1 MAIGELEC
9 SIANDQAIPLDPP
22 ESVSRPTRPLI
33 MHRQSTRS
41 PRLALLAA
49 SLGFVIIC
57 LDVTVVNVAL
67 GRIQETLSVSSTE
80 LEWVLNAYTLAF
92 AALLLSAGALGDRM
106 GARRVFVG
114 GFAIFTLASVA
125 CGLAP
130 GAAALVAAR
139 TVQGCGAA
147 LCVPSSLSLLSAAFP
162 DPRARAKAVSIW
174 AGTAALALGA
184 GPLVGGLLI
193 GRFGWPS
200 IFLVNVPFGVA
211 GIWLTLAHAPNTV
224 RHATRRIDLAGQMLA
239 VVSLVALMFAVVE
252 SGRLGWESPAVITG
266 LVCFVVF
273 GALFVLA
280 EVWQKEPMLPLSL
293 FQIPAV
299 SVSSLIGLLLNFGYY
314 GLMFAMSLFFQHVR
328 NYTPLETGLAF
339 LPMTAVVT
347 VANLASGAL
356 TSRFGYRLPMVV
368 GQALAAVG
376 FLSLTLIE
384 VNSSDLT
391 ITAPLLAIGVGVAL
405 AVPSINTAL
414 LAHVEPRSV
423 GIASGVL
430 NTARQIGGALGVG
443 IFGSLIARTAGNP
456 VTGLHG
462 AVILA
467 GAFMVAGA
475 VIAIAG
481 LKTAGSTA
489 RPLTKECQDTL

>member
-1 MAIGELEC
+1 
-9 SIANDQAIPLDPP
+9 
-22 ESVSRPTRPLI
+22 

-92 AALLLSAGALGDRM
+92 AALLLSAGALGDRL

-125 CGLAP
+125 CGFAS
-130 GAAALVAAR
+130 GALTLVAAR
-139 TVQGCGAA
+139 TVQGVGAA

-193 GRFGWPS
+193 DRFGWPS
-200 IFLVNVPFGVA
+200 IFLINVPFGVA
-211 GIWLTLAHAPNTV
+211 GIWLTLAHAPDTL
-224 RHATRRIDLAGQMLA
+224 RHAARRIDLAGQMLA
-239 VVSLVALMFAVVE
+239 VIALVALMFAVVE
-252 SGRLGWESPAVITG
+252 SGRLGWGSPAVIAG
-266 LVCFVVF
+266 IVCFVVF

-280 EVWQKEPMLPLSL
+280 EARQKEPMLPLSL
-293 FQIPAV
+293 FHIPAV
-299 SVSSLIGLLLNFGYY
+299 SVSSLIGLSLNFGYY

-328 NYTPLETGLAF
+328 HYTPLETGLAF

-368 GQALAAVG
+368 GQAVAGLG
-376 FLSLTLIE
+376 FLSLALLE
-384 VNSSDLT
+384 VNSSDLI

-423 GIASGVL
+423 GIASGLL

-456 VTGLHG
+456 VTGLHT
-462 AVILA
+462 AVVLA
-467 GAFMVAGA
+467 GVLMMAGA

-481 LKTAGSTA
+481 LKTSGGVPAA
-489 RPLTKECQDTL
+489 A

>member
-1 MAIGELEC
+1 
-9 SIANDQAIPLDPP
+9 
-22 ESVSRPTRPLI
+22 

-92 AALLLSAGALGDRM
+92 AALLLSAGALCDRL

-125 CGLAP
+125 CGFAP
-130 GAAALVAAR
+130 GALTLVAAR
-139 TVQGCGAA
+139 TVQGVGAA

-193 GRFGWPS
+193 DRFGWPS
-200 IFLVNVPFGVA
+200 IFLINVPFGVA
-211 GIWLTLAHAPNTV
+211 GIWLTLAHAPDTL
-224 RHATRRIDLAGQMLA
+224 RHAARRIDLAGQMLA
-239 VVSLVALMFAVVE
+239 VIALVALMFAVVE
-252 SGRLGWESPAVITG
+252 SGRLGWGSPAVIAG
-266 LVCFVVF
+266 IVCFVVF

-280 EVWQKEPMLPLSL
+280 EARQKEPMLPLSL
-293 FQIPAV
+293 FHIPAV
-299 SVSSLIGLLLNFGYY
+299 SVSSLIGLSLNFGYY

-328 NYTPLETGLAF
+328 HYTPLETGLAF

-368 GQALAAVG
+368 GQAVAGLG
-376 FLSLTLIE
+376 FLSLALLE
-384 VNSSDLT
+384 VNSSDLI

-423 GIASGVL
+423 GIASGLL

-456 VTGLHG
+456 VTGLHT
-462 AVILA
+462 AVVLA
-467 GAFMVAGA
+467 GVLMMAGA

-481 LKTAGSTA
+481 LKTSGGVPAA
-489 RPLTKECQDTL
+489 A

>member
-1 MAIGELEC
+1 MIEQLEC
-9 SIANDQAIPLDPP
+9 RVANDQAIPFA
-22 ESVSRPTRPLI
+22 SRPIRPLI

-67 GRIQETLSVSSTE
+67 GRIQQSFAVGPTE

-92 AALLLSAGALGDRM
+92 AALLLSAGALGDRL

-125 CGLAP
+125 CGVAP
-130 GAAALVAAR
+130 GAVALIAAR
-139 TVQGCGAA
+139 TVQGVGAA

-162 DPRARAKAVSIW
+162 DSRARAKAVSIW

-193 GRFGWPS
+193 DRFGWPS
-200 IFLVNVPFGVA
+200 IFLINVPFGVA
-211 GIWLTLAHAPNTV
+211 GIWLTLAHAPDTLRN
-224 RHATRRIDLAGQMLA
+224 ATRRIDLAGQMLA
-239 VVSLVALMFAVVE
+239 VISLVALMFAVVE
-252 SGRLGWESPAVITG
+252 SGRLGWGSPAVIMG
-266 LVCFVVF
+266 IVCFVVSA
-273 GALFVLA
+273 ALFVLV
-280 EVWQKEPMLPLSL
+280 EMWQQEPMLPLSL

-299 SVSSLIGLLLNFGYY
+299 SVSSAIGLSLNFGYY

-328 NYTPLETGLAF
+328 GYTPLETGLAF

-347 VANLASGAL
+347 VANLVSGAL
-356 TSRFGYRLPMVV
+356 TARFGYRLPMVA
-368 GQALAAVG
+368 GQVLAAAG
-376 FLSLTLIE
+376 FLSLALIE
-384 VNSSDLT
+384 VNSSYLT
-391 ITAPLLAIGVGVAL
+391 LTAPLLAIGVGVAL
-405 AVPSINTAL
+405 TVPSINTAL
-414 LAHVEPRSV
+414 LAHVDPRSV
-423 GIASGVL
+423 GIASGLL

-443 IFGSLIARTAGNP
+443 IFGSLISGAAGSP
-456 VTGLHG
+456 VYGLHT
-462 AVILA
+462 AVTLA
-467 GAFMVAGA
+467 GAMMVAGV

-489 RPLTKECQDTL
+489 RPGAAC

>member
-1 MAIGELEC
+1 
-9 SIANDQAIPLDPP
+9 
-22 ESVSRPTRPLI
+22 

-92 AALLLSAGALGDRM
+92 AALLLSAGALGDRL

-125 CGLAP
+125 CGFAP
-130 GAAALVAAR
+130 GALTLVAAR
-139 TVQGCGAA
+139 TVQGVGAA

-162 DPRARAKAVSIW
+162 DPQARAKAVSIW

-193 GRFGWPS
+193 DRFGWPS
-200 IFLVNVPFGVA
+200 IFLINVPFGVA
-211 GIWLTLAHAPNTV
+211 GIWLTLAHAPDTL
-224 RHATRRIDLAGQMLA
+224 RHAARRIDLAGQMLA
-239 VVSLVALMFAVVE
+239 VIALAALMFAVVE
-252 SGRLGWESPAVITG
+252 SGRLGWGSPAVIAG
-266 LVCFVVF
+266 IVCFVVF
-273 GALFVLA
+273 GALFALA
-280 EVWQKEPMLPLSL
+280 EARQKEPMLPLSL
-293 FQIPAV
+293 FHIPAV
-299 SVSSLIGLLLNFGYY
+299 SVSSLIGLSLNFGYY

>member
-1 MAIGELEC
+1 M
-9 SIANDQAIPLDPP
+9 P
-22 ESVSRPTRPLI
+22 
-33 MHRQSTRS
+33 RQSARS

-67 GRIQETLSVSSTE
+67 GRIQQSFSVGSTE

-92 AALLLSAGALGDRM
+92 AALLLSAGALGDRL

-130 GAAALVAAR
+130 SAIVLVAAR
-139 TVQGCGAA
+139 TVQGVGAA
-147 LCVPSSLSLLSAAFP
+147 LCVPSSLSLLSVAFP
-162 DPRARAKAVSIW
+162 DARARAKAVSVW

-193 GRFGWPS
+193 DRFGWPS
-200 IFLVNVPFGVA
+200 IFLINVPFGVA
-211 GIWLTLAHAPNTV
+211 GIGLTLAHAPDTPRN
-224 RHATRRIDLAGQMLA
+224 ATRRIDLAGQMLA
-239 VVSLVALMFAVVE
+239 VMSLVALMFAVVE
-252 SGRLGWESPAVITG
+252 SGRLGWGSPAVIAG
-266 LVCFVVF
+266 IVF
-273 GALFVLA
+273 FIASAALFVLVEA
-280 EVWQKEPMLPLSL
+280 RQKEPMLPLSL

-299 SVSSLIGLLLNFGYY
+299 SVSSAIGLSLNFGYY

-328 NYTPLETGLAF
+328 GYTPLETGLAF

-356 TSRFGYRLPMVV
+356 TSRFGYRLPMVA
-368 GQALAAVG
+368 GQALAALG
-376 FLSLTLIE
+376 LLSLELIE
-384 VNSSDLT
+384 VNST
-391 ITAPLLAIGVGVAL
+391 YVAITAPLLAIGVGVAL
-405 AVPSINTAL
+405 TVPSINTAL

-423 GIASGVL
+423 GIASGLL

-443 IFGSLIARTAGNP
+443 VFGSLSTGAAGHP
-456 VTGLHG
+456 VNGLHT
-462 AVILA
+462 AVI
-467 GAFMVAGA
+467 VAGA
-475 VIAIAG
+475 MMLAGMVTAIAG
-481 LKTAGSTA
+481 LKTGGATA
-489 RPLTKECQDTL
+489 RPGAAC